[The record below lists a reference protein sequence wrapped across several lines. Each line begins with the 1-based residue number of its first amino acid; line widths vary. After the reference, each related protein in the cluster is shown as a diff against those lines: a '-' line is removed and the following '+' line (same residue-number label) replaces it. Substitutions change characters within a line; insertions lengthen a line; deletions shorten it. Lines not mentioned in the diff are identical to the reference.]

1 MGVMAAEPK
10 QQRAWEELPRV
21 PEPLG
26 NLRDLRDR
34 IDTGHHKAEIIN
46 GELIVSQVAV
56 FWHERVCQWLLLRF
70 LEACTANGWFGDS
83 AGEIELP
90 PTGDLVEPDFMILR
104 DASTVPDLEWTRPL
118 DHVLLAA
125 EVISASSIERD
136 RKVKPQACALA
147 GIPLYLLVDR
157 FTKPVTISLYSE
169 PGKDGYADVTTVTAG
184 EKLRLPPRSTS
195 RSTPHPCR
203 SPPDVRQPAAQG
215 RKARTVRCGQIA
227 SILMGIIDMIAGR
240 CHPQA

>member
-46 GELIVSQVAV
+46 GELIVSPVAV

-90 PTGDLVEPDFMILR
+90 PTGDLIEPDFMILR
-104 DASTVPDLEWTRPL
+104 DASTVLDLEWTRPL

-125 EVISASSIERD
+125 EVISASSIERG

-157 FTKPVTISLYSE
+157 FTKPVRSRC
-169 PGKDGYADVTTVTAG
+169 TASRAKTATPTSPRSPRG
-184 EKLRLPPRSTS
+184 RSSAFPPRSTS

-203 SPPDVRQPAAQG
+203 SPPDVRQPSAQG